1 MYIPCRCQLAFF
13 WLIFF
18 FLRLKYFA
26 NLHSDFGIRS
36 VRSHALNFR
45 NVLYNMCHII
55 RMIFRRA
62 LYFKLQFD
70 RLDNLNIAKKVSKSK
85 YCLHLHCFFHPSENP
100 RFFFETRK
108 SKLQQTVENLIKINQ
123 CLTFFSDI
131 AFLLF
136 RFLLVEYTNKT
147 RLLTVVKQT
156 KKQLIFTSDIVR
168 IPLL

>member
-1 MYIPCRCQLAFF
+1 MVGRLGVSIFKCTYRVVANLLF

-26 NLHSDFGIRS
+26 KLHSDFGIRS

-85 YCLHLHCFFHPSENP
+85 SCLHLHCFVHPSENP

-108 SKLQQTVENLIKINQ
+108 SKL
-123 CLTFFSDI
+123 
-131 AFLLF
+131 
-136 RFLLVEYTNKT
+136 
-147 RLLTVVKQT
+147 
-156 KKQLIFTSDIVR
+156 
-168 IPLL
+168 